1 MRQQEKITKQRLKKR
16 KYPKIWDKKIEL
28 QKKENIKRKDKKE
41 CWLSAHSISLLNIMY
56 CKTKKKREHI
66 KRNVE
71 KKMECWPSAYSISL
85 LNI

>member
-1 MRQQEKITKQRLKKR
+1 MRQKDRITKERKYQKKR
-16 KYPKIWDKKIEL
+16 WKGMLTFRP
-28 QKKENIKRKDKKE
+28 
-41 CWLSAHSISLLNIMY
+41 LNIITQY
-56 CKTKKKREHI
+56 YVLQNKEKRENI